1 MATGGIKGYLVEA
14 VRTAGRSLDFRGR
27 STRSELLT
35 YYFSSVLIGLV
46 LGIALFPFLEP
57 EQEQVASRVLAWV
70 LNAPILALL
79 VRRLH
84 DQDRSGSWA
93 WLLAF
98 PVGYT
103 AASDLVSTF
112 GGVEQRLGYDRFT
125 WILYWPSLACTI
137 LMLIAAFL
145 PGTVGS
151 NRFGPDPRGRE

>member
-1 MATGGIKGYLVEA
+1 MAEGGIRAYLAEA
-14 VRTAGRSLDFRGR
+14 ARTAGRSLDFRGR

-35 YYFSSVLIGLV
+35 YYFSSVFIGLV

-103 AASDLVSTF
+103 AASDIVSTI
-112 GGVEQRLGYDRFT
+112 GGVEPRLAYDRIT
-125 WILYWPSLACTI
+125 WFLYWPSLACNI
-137 LMLIAAFL
+137 LILVAAFL
-145 PGTVGS
+145 PGTVGP
-151 NRFGPDPRGRE
+151 NRFGPDPHGQE